1 MQKFR
6 LKFLQLLQVDQT
18 WTNFGI
24 DQNKNA
30 AQIILWPQ
38 EVGKF
43 QVFLLKLTSSPLVV
57 R

>member
-38 EVGKF
+38 EARKF